1 METLKKIIIITVVTS
16 FFQTTLQTS
25 LVSQE
30 ISAES
35 TENNE
40 KSEGLVYKEIIYGD
54 INAPITIFEYA
65 SLTCNHCATFHT
77 TVLPKLKTNYID
89 KSLVKLV
96 YRDYPLDG
104 LAMAGAMLARCAP
117 EGRGKAMLNLLF
129 SQQMTWVTSNTP
141 LEPLKKYSKFAGMNE
156 KEVDSC
162 LKNEEMLNSVRNK
175 AEEANDLYNIK
186 STPTFFIDG
195 VKIEGNMGYEYMS
208 KIIDEKLSKN

>member
-30 ISAES
+30 ISAET

-208 KIIDEKLSKN
+208 KIIDEKLSNN

>member
-1 METLKKIIIITVVTS
+1 LETLQKIILFAIITS
-16 FFQTTLQTS
+16 ILQFTPETS
-25 LVSQE
+25 LISQE
-30 ISAES
+30 ISGE
-35 TENNE
+35 TGEDN
-40 KSEGLVYKEIIYGD
+40 KEGEELAYKEIIYGD

-117 EGRGKAMLNLLF
+117 KGRGKALLNLLF
-129 SQQMTWVTSNTP
+129 SQQMNWVTSNNP
-141 LEPLKKYSKFAGMNE
+141 IEPLKKYSKFAGMNE
-156 KEVDSC
+156 NQVDTC
-162 LKNEEMLNSVRNK
+162 LKNEEMLNSVRNEQEK
-175 AEEANDLYNIK
+175 ANNLYKIK

-195 VKIEGNMGYEYMS
+195 VKIEGNMGFEYMS

>member
-208 KIIDEKLSKN
+208 KTSGPI